1 MLTESAKQ
9 ILLITCG
16 ASRTFSCLQIILCW
30 VCTLFEWLSGTA
42 EWLEYNYV
50 SGKQTERQNEHI
62 LITEPLGKCD
72 IWNYLHLISQL
83 APKGPIHF
91 QQPYLFFFYFIHTVI
106 YLLIISCSSVFYLS
120 LMIREF
126 IFLLMPNQI
135 WEFKEQV
142 WNVNIT
148 YSIHHWLML
157 VIRTKVKYNNNMVC
171 ILVTLLFNFLGN
183 IQE

>member
-91 QQPYLFFFYFIHTVI
+91 QQPYLIFFNFIHIVI
-106 YLLIISCSSVFYLS
+106 YLLIISCSSIFYLS

-126 IFLLMPNQI
+126 IFSTNSKPDMGVQGTGLKC
-135 WEFKEQV
+135 E
-142 WNVNIT
+142 
-148 YSIHHWLML
+148 Y
-157 VIRTKVKYNNNMVC
+157 
-171 ILVTLLFNFLGN
+171 N
-183 IQE
+183 IQHSSLIDACHKDES